1 MFVKAKRT
9 FNYGGIVQM
18 NANDHDDIKDSI
30 AKKLIE
36 LGLVV
41 ENVPSYK
48 RIKVKTKKDEPIDKA
63 DNTDSE

>member
-1 MFVKAKRT
+1 MFVKAKKT

-18 NANDHDDIKDSI
+18 TAGDRDDIKDDL

-36 LGLVV
+36 LGLVA
-41 ENVPSYK
+41 ENVISHK